1 MKILFDGHMLGQS
14 EGGNERYIKDLFFNL
29 IKYYGGKNTFKIAVQ
44 TGYSIDK
51 NIFSKN
57 NFLKIDN
64 KNDLYRIFYFLPM
77 KLNAGKYDIIHSTYI
92 SPIAPYLRYPKI
104 VITVHD
110 LSFKR
115 YPHFYSLR
123 ERVVFNCLLPISLK
137 IAKAI
142 IVPSQFTKDEL
153 VNFFPMYKNKTFVV
167 YEGVNKCFFNINKN
181 IAKQEIIKKY
191 GVNSPFLL
199 IFNSKNPKK
208 NVNIIIRVFEKIICW
223 MPKLKLV
230 IIGGKN
236 NLTLKNSNN
245 VYFFENIPDQ
255 DLNFFYNSCEILID
269 PSIYE
274 GFNLPIIEGLE
285 TGAIVMAA
293 DIMVNRELYDKAVV
307 YFDPHNEMRIEKIVK
322 DILNKPEII
331 RKRLIDQYTKIFD
344 RFNWKKNT
352 QKLLKIYKKI
362 NQK

>member
-1 MKILFDGHMLGQS
+1 
-14 EGGNERYIKDLFFNL
+14 
-29 IKYYGGKNTFKIAVQ
+29 
-44 TGYSIDK
+44 
-51 NIFSKN
+51 
-57 NFLKIDN
+57 
-64 KNDLYRIFYFLPM
+64 
-77 KLNAGKYDIIHSTYI
+77 
-92 SPIAPYLRYPKI
+92 
-104 VITVHD
+104 
-110 LSFKR
+110 
-115 YPHFYSLR
+115 
-123 ERVVFNCLLPISLK
+123 
-137 IAKAI
+137 
-142 IVPSQFTKDEL
+142 
-153 VNFFPMYKNKTFVV
+153 
-167 YEGVNKCFFNINKN
+167 
-181 IAKQEIIKKY
+181 
-191 GVNSPFLL
+191 
-199 IFNSKNPKK
+199 
-208 NVNIIIRVFEKIICW
+208 